1 MLLVRKVNQD
11 PPETQARRVRLDPL
25 VQLARKATPDHLGH
39 QEYQEA
45 EMWDLRARLVRLGR
59 QAFRDLQELLEV

>member
-25 VQLARKATPDHLGH
+25 AQLARKATPDHLGH
-39 QEYQEA
+39 LEYQEA
-45 EMWDLRARLVRLGR
+45 EMWDLRVRLVRLGR